1 MPGRRLKIVKAN
13 TESIILEGPVGTDYR
28 INIPKAIQH
37 HIKPEEV
44 VQITIK
50 KVREV
55 RSF

>member
-55 RSF
+55 RSV